1 MSEPTEQ
8 EWADATWARDGH
20 VNPRHKAWV
29 NRLIERTKA
38 AARDEAL
45 REAAAAISREER
57 TSLPFEDAIDV
68 VLAIIYDDEKR
79 ALTATGPVTDHRSHM
94 GDECDC
100 GQPDC
105 PNTEPTP

>member
-38 AARDEAL
+38 AAREEAL
-45 REAAAAISREER
+45 REAAIALKAAYESSARWDYDREAI
-57 TSLPFEDAIDV
+57 TIDWNDVEDAFNAAGLD
-68 VLAIIYDDEKR
+68 LDAIRY
-79 ALTATGPVTDHRSHM
+79 LM
-94 GDECDC
+94 G
-100 GQPDC
+100 
-105 PNTEPTP
+105 PTP